1 MSSIKVVNAAD
12 IPARTSRH
20 SKTTPLREKIA
31 SLTPETSLFVLY
43 YDKEVDEGFK
53 ASTIAQ
59 IAGRMTKESNQY
71 KFSVQTE
78 AAKKGC
84 YIICK
89 AKSWPIR
96 FQ

>member
-1 MSSIKVVNAAD
+1 MSSIKVLSAAD

-20 SKTTPLREKIA
+20 SKTSPLREKIA

-43 YDKEVDEGFK
+43 YDEEVDEGFK

-59 IAGRMTKESNQY
+59 ITGRMTKESNQFKY
-71 KFSVQTE
+71 SVQTE
-78 AAKKGC
+78 AAKQGC

-89 AKSWPIR
+89 TKS
-96 FQ
+96 

>member
-1 MSSIKVVNAAD
+1 MSSIKVVSAAD

-20 SKTTPLREKIA
+20 SKTSPLREKIA
-31 SLTPETSLFVLY
+31 ALTPETSLFVLY
-43 YDKEVDEGFK
+43 YCEELDEGFK

-71 KFSVQTE
+71 KYSVQTE
-78 AAKKGC
+78 AAKQGC

-89 AKSWPIR
+89 TKS
-96 FQ
+96 

>member
-1 MSSIKVVNAAD
+1 MSSIEVVNAAD

-20 SKTTPLREKIA
+20 SKTSPLREKIA

-43 YDKEVDEGFK
+43 YCEELDEGYK

-59 IAGRMTKESNQY
+59 IAGRMTKESEQY
-71 KFSVQTE
+71 KYSVQSEST
-78 AAKKGC
+78 KKGC

-89 AKSWPIR
+89 TKS
-96 FQ
+96 

>member
-20 SKTTPLREKIA
+20 SKTSPLREKIA
-31 SLTPETSLFVLY
+31 SLTPETSLFVNY
-43 YDKEVDEGFK
+43 YDKELDEGFK

-71 KFSVQTE
+71 KYSVQSE
-78 AAKKGC
+78 ATKKGC

-89 AKSWPIR
+89 TKS
-96 FQ
+96 

>member
-1 MSSIKVVNAAD
+1 MSSIKVLSAAD

-20 SKTTPLREKIA
+20 SKTSPLREKIA

-43 YDKEVDEGFK
+43 YDEEVDEGFK

-59 IAGRMTKESNQY
+59 ITGRMTKESDQLRY
-71 KFSVQTE
+71 SVQTE
-78 AAKKGC
+78 AAKQGC

-89 AKSWPIR
+89 TKS
-96 FQ
+96 

>member
-1 MSSIKVVNAAD
+1 MSSIKVLSAAD

-20 SKTTPLREKIA
+20 SKTSPLREKIA

-43 YDKEVDEGFK
+43 YDEEVDEGFK

-59 IAGRMTKESNQY
+59 ITGRMTKESDQFRY
-71 KFSVQTE
+71 SVQTE
-78 AAKKGC
+78 AAKQGC

-89 AKSWPIR
+89 TKS
-96 FQ
+96 

>member
-1 MSSIKVVNAAD
+1 MSSIQVVSAAD

-43 YDKEVDEGFK
+43 YNKQIGEGYK

-59 IAGRMTKESNQY
+59 IAGRMSKESDQY
-71 KFSVQTE
+71 KYSIQSE

-89 AKSWPIR
+89 AKS
-96 FQ
+96 

>member
-20 SKTTPLREKIA
+20 SKTSPLREKIA
-31 SLTPETSLFVLY
+31 SLTPETSLFVNY
-43 YDKEVDEGFK
+43 YDKELDEGFK

-71 KFSVQTE
+71 KYSVQSE
-78 AAKKGC
+78 ATKKGC

-89 AKSWPIR
+89 NKS
-96 FQ
+96 

>member
-1 MSSIKVVNAAD
+1 MSSIKVLSAAD

-20 SKTTPLREKIA
+20 SKTSPLREKIA

-43 YDKEVDEGFK
+43 YDEELDEGFK

-59 IAGRMTKESNQY
+59 ITGRMTKESNQFKY
-71 KFSVQTE
+71 SVQSESTQQ
-78 AAKKGC
+78 GC

-89 AKSWPIR
+89 AKS
-96 FQ
+96 

>member
-1 MSSIKVVNAAD
+1 MSSIRVVSAAD

-43 YDKEVDEGFK
+43 YDKVIGEGFK

-59 IAGRMTKESNQY
+59 IAGRMTKESDQY
-71 KFSVQTE
+71 RYSVQSEST
-78 AAKKGC
+78 KKGC

-89 AKSWPIR
+89 TKS
-96 FQ
+96 

>member
-20 SKTTPLREKIA
+20 SKTSPLRDKIA
-31 SLTPETSLFVLY
+31 SLAPDKSLFVSY
-43 YDKEVDEGFK
+43 YNNESNEGYR

-59 IAGRMTKESNQY
+59 IAGRMTKESDQY
-71 KFSVQTE
+71 KFSVQSHP
-78 AAKKGC
+78 AQNGC

-89 AKSWPIR
+89 AKS
-96 FQ
+96 